1 MVQVPAASS
10 VAVVPET
17 VQTVDVD
24 DAKVTGS
31 PELAE
36 ALRVIV
42 PVLNTCVGMT
52 GKLRV
57 CSSW

>member
-1 MVQVPAASS
+1 MVQVPAAFS

-24 DAKVTGS
+24 DAKVTAS

-36 ALRVIV
+36 ALKVID
-42 PVLNTCVGMT
+42 PVLNSCVGMT
-52 GKLRV
+52 GNVRV
-57 CSSW
+57 WSS